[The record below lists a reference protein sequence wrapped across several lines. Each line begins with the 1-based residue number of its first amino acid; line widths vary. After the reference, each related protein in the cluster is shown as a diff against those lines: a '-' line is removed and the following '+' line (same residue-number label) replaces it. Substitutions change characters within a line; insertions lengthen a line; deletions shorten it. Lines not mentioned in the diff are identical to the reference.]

1 MRVSP
6 GAKRDRLLGEHDG
19 ALKIAVRAP
28 ADKGRANDELCR
40 TIAAAFGLA
49 RRDVEVLRGAT
60 SRDKV
65 LLIRG
70 VDAPRLD
77 RLLVTLGPS

>member
-40 TIAAAFGLA
+40 TIAAALGLA

-60 SRDKV
+60 ARDKV